1 MKIEADLNRG
11 GPRLTVE
18 VVRLKATSNWHYEIR
33 LTTTDG
39 LDQVLQIR
47 IGQALTDQDIRLA
60 DLTADGFLDL
70 MIVGGK
76 DHRGKE
82 WFKTWLYDAKAKKFK
97 WINDK

>member
-1 MKIEADLNRG
+1 MKIEADLSKG
-11 GPRLTVE
+11 GPRLTVK
-18 VVRLKATSNWHYEIR
+18 VVEQMAESNWHYEIR

-39 LDQVLQIR
+39 LDQKLKMR
-47 IGQALTDQDIRLA
+47 NGQALTEQDIRLA

-82 WFKTWLYDAKAKKFK
+82 WFKTWLYDPKAKKFK

>member
-1 MKIEADLNRG
+1 MTEK
-11 GPRLTVE
+11 
-18 VVRLKATSNWHYEIR
+18 
-33 LTTTDG
+33 
-39 LDQVLQIR
+39 
-47 IGQALTDQDIRLA
+47 DIRLA

-82 WFKTWLYDAKAKKFK
+82 WFKTWLYDPKAKKFK